1 VYWQPPEAL
10 VEVGDPATRAL
21 QEYRYD
27 PDAPLIYLHIWPHE
41 KIEPLSTTLLTQ
53 YDKVSIEPLGG
64 TPSGWSNHRN
74 RFGHIAY
81 ASEANYRLLSTTQ
94 VFKTGE
100 IWGLNHYMLRQRP
113 PHRPFIPVP
122 AFETRLRDSLMKYL
136 TSARSHFGYGP
147 LANVNF
153 GILNVNGFVL
163 LLPNDV
169 GSDRIFENIKVSTTL
184 RADDPNS
191 IEVALAAIF
200 GGVFDA
206 AGKIRR

>member
-1 VYWQPPEAL
+1 
-10 VEVGDPATRAL
+10 
-21 QEYRYD
+21 
-27 PDAPLIYLHIWPHE
+27 
-41 KIEPLSTTLLTQ
+41 
-53 YDKVSIEPLGG
+53 
-64 TPSGWSNHRN
+64 
-74 RFGHIAY
+74 
-81 ASEANYRLLSTTQ
+81 
-94 VFKTGE
+94 
-100 IWGLNHYMLRQRP
+100 
-113 PHRPFIPVP
+113 
-122 AFETRLRDSLMKYL
+122 MKYL